1 LKSDPHLDIS
11 GCRGR
16 RTKSTWA
23 VVLLWASLAVAPV
36 AHAADAERIIV
47 TNARLVGRDASAQD
61 VPVNL
66 LIVDG
71 RLAVVTKD
79 ELVIQSG
86 DVAVDASA
94 GYLVGRL
101 VLGSRPSFVIL
112 DGDPRED
119 ADLMLD
125 TKAHTRFA
133 IRDGE
138 IVKNELPALSPSPP
152 DATPRP
158 RRWRAYTPPPIAV
171 PIRYY
176 DSRKWNKFETRPIS
190 GLFTGA
196 LILDRQY
203 WLSQDEESKA
213 QVGDLSDYE
222 GGKIRGF
229 RAGVVGTLNFK
240 RPWQYVVF
248 AATNTFDKEFD
259 VKTTDALVWFDYRL
273 DIPLPAA
280 LTLSVGK
287 QRQALSMERLTSL
300 TFLPM
305 QERSAPND
313 AFLPA
318 RTHGLILSGAGGEW
332 FTWAVG
338 GFNDW
343 IDSDES
349 FSDTTSELTGRVT
362 WVPAVS
368 QDESNL
374 LHLGLGLRHSDAKQ
388 PLRFATRPEFF
399 NAPQYANTGE
409 ILADDAM
416 TYNLEAYW
424 RKGPYLVGFEYFGV
438 AVESAESGDP
448 FFHGYHLS
456 GSWAV
461 TGEMR
466 AYRKRSGVFDPLP
479 VARPVNRGGWGT
491 LETAFRYS
499 RLDLTDG
506 AVDGGEM
513 DIYSLGLNWWLTR
526 WAQFGVNYRYI
537 FLDRFG
543 TKGDSSGLNAR
554 LLLMLD

>member
-1 LKSDPHLDIS
+1 
-11 GCRGR
+11 
-16 RTKSTWA
+16 
-23 VVLLWASLAVAPV
+23 
-36 AHAADAERIIV
+36 
-47 TNARLVGRDASAQD
+47 
-61 VPVNL
+61 
-66 LIVDG
+66 
-71 RLAVVTKD
+71 
-79 ELVIQSG
+79 
-86 DVAVDASA
+86 
-94 GYLVGRL
+94 
-101 VLGSRPSFVIL
+101 
-112 DGDPRED
+112 
-119 ADLMLD
+119 MLD
-125 TKAHTRFA
+125 TKEHARFA
-133 IRDGE
+133 MQDGE
-138 IVKNELPALSPSPP
+138 IVKSELPTLSPSPS

-338 GFNDW
+338 GFDDW

-349 FSDTTSELTGRVT
+349 FSDTTGELTGRVT

-409 ILADDAM
+409 IVVM
-416 TYNLEAYW
+416 T
-424 RKGPYLVGFEYFGV
+424 R
-438 AVESAESGDP
+438 
-448 FFHGYHLS
+448 
-456 GSWAV
+456 
-461 TGEMR
+461 
-466 AYRKRSGVFDPLP
+466 
-479 VARPVNRGGWGT
+479 
-491 LETAFRYS
+491 
-499 RLDLTDG
+499 
-506 AVDGGEM
+506 
-513 DIYSLGLNWWLTR
+513 
-526 WAQFGVNYRYI
+526 
-537 FLDRFG
+537 
-543 TKGDSSGLNAR
+543 
-554 LLLMLD
+554 